1 MFDEKKY
8 IELLGLMESGNNYS
22 IENSSGYLGRYQFGT
37 STLNSLQNT
46 YNLPAWKNKTYFLS
60 NPNLQDTYIKALIK
74 DTLNFIARN
83 NLAIYNGRVVSG
95 SMRFK
100 TIQAPLNIYGM
111 LAAAHLAGAP
121 ALKKFL
127 INGTNPNDGL
137 TSLSDYAA
145 YFSSVLNSTSNIFP
159 LLLAFIPAIIL
170 YYL

>member
-8 IELLGLMESGNNYS
+8 IELLGLMESGNDYS

-74 DTLNFIARN
+74 DTLTYISKN
-83 NLAIYNGRVVSG
+83 NLAIYNGRVVTG

-127 INGTNPNDGL
+127 IDGTNPNDGF

-145 YFSSVLNSTSNIFP
+145 LFSSKLTGLSNLAPLIF
-159 LLLAFIPAIIL
+159 AFIPAIVL
-170 YYL
+170 YYI